1 MACDI
6 FHRKILSKLKCK
18 FFYNH
23 CFWVTNL
30 LLKSLDAPCFH
41 LIFTFGCFGRI
52 CLIGSVISFLI
63 PYADLCSFCRSHF
76 SLLSQHQTNSVERKI
91 HFHMLA
97 EWTESNESKNHGW
110 AAQVWGIGSSEFSII
125 ITSMDIQFLGPGL
138 GSALGA
144 GAPLSPPK
152 SSWVSCAYRA
162 KCDSAWPGKAWCHN
176 TLQEAAEHPC
186 TAKLSR
192 DPHPLESCSA
202 HSNLRNKSV
211 PLWMPPLSHV
221 SLLPLGFGTYS
232 LTSFCKLA
240 PVCQLNM

>member
-1 MACDI
+1 MACNI
-6 FHRKILSKLKCK
+6 FHRKILSKWKCK

-23 CFWVTNL
+23 CFWVTNF

-52 CLIGSVISFLI
+52 FPISSVIAFLI

-76 SLLSQHQTNSVERKI
+76 SLLSQQQTNSVERKI
-91 HFHMLA
+91 YFHMLA
-97 EWTESNESKNHGW
+97 EWTESNEGKNHGW
-110 AAQVWGIGSSEFSII
+110 VAQVWGIGSSEFSII
-125 ITSMDIQFLGPGL
+125 TSMDVQFLGPSL

-144 GAPLSPPK
+144 QVPPSPPP

-202 HSNLRNKSV
+202 QGTLRNNSV
-211 PLWMPPLSHV
+211 PFWMPPLVMYPCSHGV
-221 SLLPLGFGTYS
+221 WYIQSNIFL
-232 LTSFCKLA
+232 
-240 PVCQLNM
+240 